1 MKINYQDLQKKIN
14 VKFKNLDLLIQ
25 SLTHKSFDTKKNYE
39 KMEFL
44 GDRVLGLVIAKK
56 LLETYPD
63 EKEGILD
70 KKFASLVNKNT
81 CLEIAKKI
89 NLEKYILTFNPN
101 NKKIK
106 IEDKIISDSCE
117 ALIGAIYLEKGLASA
132 EKVILDL
139 WKNNIIDS
147 IITQIDAKTKL
158 QELSLK
164 NFKKLPIYKLI
175 SNTGPRHKP
184 SFKVGV
190 KLPNTKYFFGLGKSK
205 KDAEQNAAIE
215 CLKSIKWFY
224 ELDRW
229 RLFNSKNRYSE
240 NSLIAEIYTKNRG
253 KVSGI
258 IFGGTSKKI
267 KNYLQIGNKLH
278 VNYNSKSET
287 RIGYFKIEIL
297 NAYSP
302 LYFDH
307 KQKLSCIT
315 SATNLVKILTADS
328 QANIKVYQIIENLFL
343 ILKDQD
349 WLKKYIF
356 WELDLLK
363 LLGYDLELENLV
375 EKDTVENKTIYYAS
389 SSNEKKF
396 VPNFLIEKD
405 LEVNDIKILLNGLKL
420 VGDYLDK
427 TILKPNNLNYPNSR
441 LLFINSL
448 K

>member
-1 MKINYQDLQKKIN
+1 MNWIDKGY
-14 VKFKNLDLLIQ
+14 LI
-25 SLTHKSFDTKKNYE
+25 
-39 KMEFL
+39 
-44 GDRVLGLVIAKK
+44 
-56 LLETYPD
+56 
-63 EKEGILD
+63 
-70 KKFASLVNKNT
+70 
-81 CLEIAKKI
+81 
-89 NLEKYILTFNPN
+89 
-101 NKKIK
+101 
-106 IEDKIISDSCE
+106 
-117 ALIGAIYLEKGLASA
+117 
-132 EKVILDL
+132 
-139 WKNNIIDS
+139 
-147 IITQIDAKTKL
+147 
-158 QELSLK
+158 
-164 NFKKLPIYKLI
+164 
-175 SNTGPRHKP
+175 
-184 SFKVGV
+184 
-190 KLPNTKYFFGLGKSK
+190 
-205 KDAEQNAAIE
+205 
-215 CLKSIKWFY
+215 
-224 ELDRW
+224 
-229 RLFNSKNRYSE
+229 SKNRYSE
-240 NSLIAEIYTKNRG
+240 NSLIAEIFTKNRG

-363 LLGYDLELENLV
+363 LLGYDLEIENLV
-375 EKDTVENKTIYYAS
+375 EKDTVENKTVYYAS
-389 SSNEKKF
+389 SLTEKKF

-405 LEVNDIKILLNGLKL
+405 LEVNDIKTLLNGLKL

-441 LLFINSL
+441 SLFINSL

>member
-1 MKINYQDLQKKIN
+1 MNWIDEGY
-14 VKFKNLDLLIQ
+14 LI
-25 SLTHKSFDTKKNYE
+25 
-39 KMEFL
+39 
-44 GDRVLGLVIAKK
+44 
-56 LLETYPD
+56 
-63 EKEGILD
+63 
-70 KKFASLVNKNT
+70 
-81 CLEIAKKI
+81 
-89 NLEKYILTFNPN
+89 
-101 NKKIK
+101 
-106 IEDKIISDSCE
+106 
-117 ALIGAIYLEKGLASA
+117 
-132 EKVILDL
+132 
-139 WKNNIIDS
+139 
-147 IITQIDAKTKL
+147 
-158 QELSLK
+158 
-164 NFKKLPIYKLI
+164 
-175 SNTGPRHKP
+175 
-184 SFKVGV
+184 
-190 KLPNTKYFFGLGKSK
+190 
-205 KDAEQNAAIE
+205 
-215 CLKSIKWFY
+215 
-224 ELDRW
+224 
-229 RLFNSKNRYSE
+229 SKNRYSE

-389 SSNEKKF
+389 SSNEKKL
-396 VPNFLIEKD
+396 VPNFLIEKN

>member
-1 MKINYQDLQKKIN
+1 MNWIDEGY
-14 VKFKNLDLLIQ
+14 LI
-25 SLTHKSFDTKKNYE
+25 
-39 KMEFL
+39 
-44 GDRVLGLVIAKK
+44 
-56 LLETYPD
+56 
-63 EKEGILD
+63 
-70 KKFASLVNKNT
+70 
-81 CLEIAKKI
+81 
-89 NLEKYILTFNPN
+89 
-101 NKKIK
+101 
-106 IEDKIISDSCE
+106 
-117 ALIGAIYLEKGLASA
+117 
-132 EKVILDL
+132 
-139 WKNNIIDS
+139 
-147 IITQIDAKTKL
+147 
-158 QELSLK
+158 
-164 NFKKLPIYKLI
+164 
-175 SNTGPRHKP
+175 
-184 SFKVGV
+184 
-190 KLPNTKYFFGLGKSK
+190 
-205 KDAEQNAAIE
+205 
-215 CLKSIKWFY
+215 
-224 ELDRW
+224 
-229 RLFNSKNRYSE
+229 SKNRYSE

-253 KVSGI
+253 KISGI

-307 KQKLSCIT
+307 KQKLSCII
-315 SATNLVKILTADS
+315 SATNLIKILTADS

-375 EKDTVENKTIYYAS
+375 EKDTVENKTVYYAS
-389 SSNEKKF
+389 SSNEKRF

-405 LEVNDIKILLNGLKL
+405 LEVNDIKTLLNGLKL